1 MLTGPAWRKDAIVR
15 LLLGVFLCIYL
26 GSLAASALAFQ
37 AGPNRPAARFHLFLG
52 LSVLCLGSA
61 LYLLRRPWSVD
72 DFLRRTT
79 PVLVC
84 FYLGLAL
91 GAMAQQLA
99 GAVNPSV
106 PQMLI
111 AALSFQGAALLLA
124 TFFLREHQVT
134 WSAAFGLRERPK
146 SAVWLGLG
154 TAIAFVPLAW
164 LLQRGSG
171 LLLDQL
177 SFLPFGS
184 EEQQA
189 VRTLRDTTGLAHL
202 SSMGL
207 ITVFLAPCGEEFLFR
222 GVIYAG
228 IQQLGCRRAAWWLSS
243 LLFAAVHLN
252 AITFIPL
259 LAFSMVLT
267 WLYERTG
274 NLLAPIAAHS
284 LFNALNFGLLLVSSG
299 L

>member
-15 LLLGVFLCIYL
+15 LLLGVFVCIYA
-26 GSLAASALAFQ
+26 GSLATSALAFKPTPTHP
-37 AGPNRPAARFHLFLG
+37 AGRFYLFFG
-52 LSVLCLGSA
+52 LSIFCLGAS
-61 LYLLRRPWSVD
+61 LYMLRRPWSVD

-84 FYLGLAL
+84 FYLALAL
-91 GAMAQQLA
+91 GAMAQQLV
-99 GAVNPSV
+99 GPVNPSV

-124 TFFLREHQVT
+124 TVFLREHQVT
-134 WSAAFGLRERPK
+134 WAVAFGLLERPRH
-146 SAVWLGLG
+146 AVLLGLG
-154 TAIAFVPLAW
+154 AAIAFVPLAW
-164 LLQRGSG
+164 LLQLGSG
-171 LLLDQL
+171 LVLERLP
-177 SFLPFGS
+177 FLPFGA

-189 VRTLRDTTGLAHL
+189 VRTLRDTTGMARLT
-202 SSMGL
+202 SMGL
-207 ITVFLAPCGEEFLFR
+207 ITIFLAPWGEEFLFR

-252 AITFIPL
+252 AVTFIPL
-259 LAFSMVLT
+259 LAFSMILT

-284 LFNALNFGLLLVSSG
+284 LFNALNFGLLLVNSN